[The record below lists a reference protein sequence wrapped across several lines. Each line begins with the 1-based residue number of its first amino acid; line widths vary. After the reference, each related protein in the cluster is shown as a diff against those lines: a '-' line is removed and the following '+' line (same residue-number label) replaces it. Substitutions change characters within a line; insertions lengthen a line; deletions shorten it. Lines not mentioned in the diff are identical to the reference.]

1 MQSNQLRLLK
11 IVEYT
16 SLAASVA
23 GVVISTASRQVVY
36 AAAPLSLSI
45 FLNLLNRQR
54 FEQQMQQS
62 ISTTAAQVE
71 QQLSQLNQGFSRLQQ
86 EIRNELNQQLQALDT
101 RVTSY
106 QQAQLN
112 LPTELAQLEERLSQ
126 LTSNVSSEI
135 QSIRQLLQLQTSVV
149 NPTTLQNIQ
158 QELARFQDRITA
170 FESLDLGLV
179 PQNLSHLQAQFEQK
193 FSQLQESVST
203 LRQQLQFQE
212 PTFDSATLEIVQ
224 QELTQLQNRVAS
236 IESINFRSVLQTI
249 TLLQGQYDT
258 LLEATTNIDQR
269 LESFPTIGRVDSL
282 HTEIE
287 QLQVGLGSLQTNL
300 QQQQDNLEAAIAQLQ
315 QLKALIEQSPSVQRP
330 VETETF
336 LLEHPTPSTE
346 VDRTT
351 ESIPSPTDEITG
363 GREEIP
369 ESEVEL
375 LYINLGIDFGTS
387 FTKLCFRDIGRDL
400 SEVVTFTD
408 GQVNLDEALL
418 PTKIAILA
426 DGTLRAGLTR
436 AEWAALEQ
444 PIKTSIK
451 YIKMRLADLDIS
463 QESDRWRLDRLPEL
477 DRLETVENLCA
488 YYLSRVITRA
498 QSWIRH
504 NKPDLVKNQKIEWS
518 ANVSVPV
525 EYCDSPASARFEKVL
540 SLAWLLSN
548 EPQTEL
554 FTLESLGKRLNQL
567 RSRIADNPIDC
578 HAIPEISAEVW
589 SCLNSREFDDGF
601 YVFFDVGCGTLDGV
615 AFRYWRDEG
624 EPKVDFYSASVK
636 PLGVSA
642 ISQCLA
648 NELNLPAKQ
657 VRRFIFNSQ
666 NSRLSQL
673 KSSQSHKQIQQLVGR
688 VVMEG
693 RQRHGNHRPVFKN
706 LVFEQGLSILIGGGG
721 GLTSFYKTAI
731 LDTHSDFQHKSAG
744 IPSYIQKDV
753 PTPKDLSM
761 NGLTSDEFHRFAVAY
776 GLSIPAGEA
785 PKVRLPSLMENIEPE
800 LPGSTPWSG
809 PERYEDTRDSF

>member
-16 SLAASVA
+16 SLVASVA
-23 GVVISTASRQVVY
+23 GVVISTVSRQVVY
-36 AAAPLSLSI
+36 AAAPLSLSM

-54 FEQQMQQS
+54 FEQQTQQNL
-62 ISTTAAQVE
+62 TTTSAQVE

-86 EIRNELNQQLQALDT
+86 EVRNELNQQIQALDA
-101 RVTSY
+101 RVTSS
-106 QQAQLN
+106 QQAQIN

-126 LTSNVSSEI
+126 LTSNLSSEI
-135 QSIRQLLQLQTSVV
+135 QSIRQLLQSQASVV
-149 NPTTLQNIQ
+149 NPATLQNIQ
-158 QELARFQDRITA
+158 QELSRLQVRITA

-179 PQNLSHLQAQFEQK
+179 PQNLSQLQAQFEQK

-212 PTFDSATLEIVQ
+212 STVDSATLEIVQ
-224 QELTQLQNRVAS
+224 QELTQLQNRIAL

-269 LESFPTIGRVDSL
+269 LESFPTIGRVDSI

-287 QLQVGLGSLQTNL
+287 QLQVGLGSVQTNL
-300 QQQQDNLEAAIAQLQ
+300 QQQQDNLEAAIAQLE
-315 QLKALIEQSPSVQRP
+315 QLEALIEQSASVQRP
-330 VETETF
+330 AD
-336 LLEHPTPSTE
+336 E
-346 VDRTT
+346 V
-351 ESIPSPTDEITG
+351 TG
-363 GREEIP
+363 GREEVP
-369 ESEVEL
+369 ESEIEL
-375 LYINLGIDFGTS
+375 LDINLGIDFGTS
-387 FTKLCFRDIGRDL
+387 FTKICFRDIGRNH
-400 SEVVTFTD
+400 SEIVTFTD
-408 GQVNLDEALL
+408 GQVNLDEALV

-436 AEWAALEQ
+436 AEWKALEQ

-463 QESDRWRLDRLPEL
+463 QESDRWRLDQLPEL
-477 DRLETVENLCA
+477 DRLETVENLSA
-488 YYLSRVITRA
+488 YYLSRVITHA
-498 QSWIRH
+498 QSWIRR

-525 EYCDSPASARFEKVL
+525 EYCDSPAIARFEKVL

-554 FTLESLGKRLNQL
+554 FTLESLAKRLNQL
-567 RSRIADNPIDC
+567 RSHIADNPIDC

-648 NELNLPAKQ
+648 NELNVPARQ

-693 RQRHGNHRPVFKN
+693 RQRHGNHRPVFKD

-776 GLSIPAGEA
+776 GLSIPDWES
-785 PKVRLPSLMENIEPE
+785 PKVRLPSVMENVEPE
-800 LPGSTPWSG
+800 LPGTTPWSG